1 MIKSFCDKL
10 GKEFV
15 VTGEYEPGSDVSR
28 KFLEKAGKFKG
39 HVDALNSIDSPLGIP
54 QISAAVASY
63 LVKEELGIEPIMQMC
78 ARDRNRTCIIN
89 DLLGAKLMGMNHML
103 CIAGDYSDKCK
114 PVYELDSARFTRLV
128 AEEMSKKYKGFEMKV
143 GVGYNPMVTPQEPQ
157 NIALEKKMQWADFIQ
172 TQPIYDFSLLE
183 NETAEKFKEKMMVGV
198 LPLLNKKMG
207 EYFNKSVPGF
217 DIDPSLLAGI
227 RTPDDGIDQ
236 VRGLIKEIKKA
247 GFGGIHLM
255 VFEIE
260 DRIGEILKGAKD

>member
-1 MIKSFCDKL
+1 MESFCDRL
-10 GKEFV
+10 GKEFI

-28 KFLEKAGKFKG
+28 EFLTKAGKFKG

-63 LVKEELGIEPIMQMC
+63 LVQEELGIEPIMQIC
-78 ARDRNRTCIIN
+78 ARDRNKTCIIN
-89 DLLGAKLMGMNHML
+89 DLLGAKLLGINHML

-114 PVYELDSARFTRLV
+114 PVYELDSARFAKLV
-128 AEEMSKKYKGFEMKV
+128 AEEMPRKYKGFEMKV
-143 GVGYNPMVTPQEPQ
+143 GVGYNPMVRPQEPQ
-157 NIALEKKMQWADFIQ
+157 NIALEKKMQYADFIQ

-207 EYFNKSVPGF
+207 DYFNKSVPGF

-236 VRGLIKEIKKA
+236 VRSMIKEIKKA

-260 DRIGEILKGAKD
+260 DRIGEILEGVKG